1 MNFSDV
7 AIIFLK
13 VMIIKIVLTWI
24 VSIKPTKDSMKV
36 PLIMKTK
43 QNKKH

>member
-1 MNFSDV
+1 MSCFIRFYKMNFSDV

-24 VSIKPTKDSMKV
+24 VSIKPTKDSM
-36 PLIMKTK
+36 
-43 QNKKH
+43 NYHS